1 MKALPV
7 RAASGNGGFFVRPM
21 FVLLRSKPPALPSGE
36 GVGGREGCWYEA
48 EGGGLATPAPVPHP
62 KAASS
67 SAADLRAVLLLAA
80 TGAS

>member
-36 GVGGREGCWYEA
+36 GVGGREGWWDKA
-48 EGGGLATPAPVPHP
+48 EGGGLATPAPVPQP

>member
-1 MKALPV
+1 M
-7 RAASGNGGFFVRPM
+7 
-21 FVLLRSKPPALPSGE
+21 LLLFPCGE
-36 GVGGREGCWYEA
+36 GVGGREGWCYKA
-48 EGGGLATPAPVPHP
+48 EGGGLATPAPVPYP